1 MLVDRIWPRGLSKE
15 AAKLDAWIKDIA
27 PSAELRKWFGHEPS
41 RWASFKRRYF
51 RELDEREE
59 ALEQLLEGC
68 TARTLTL
75 LFAAKD
81 PAHNNAVALKEYLD
95 ARIEAKR

>member
-1 MLVDRIWPRGLSKE
+1 MVDRIWPRGLSKDGAE
-15 AAKLDAWIKDIA
+15 LDAWFKGIA
-27 PSAELRKWFGHEPS
+27 PSAELRKWFSHEPS
-41 RWASFKRRYF
+41 RWASFKWRYF

-59 ALEQLLEGC
+59 AIEQLLDGC
-68 TARTLTL
+68 NARTLTL

-95 ARIEAKR
+95 ARAKR